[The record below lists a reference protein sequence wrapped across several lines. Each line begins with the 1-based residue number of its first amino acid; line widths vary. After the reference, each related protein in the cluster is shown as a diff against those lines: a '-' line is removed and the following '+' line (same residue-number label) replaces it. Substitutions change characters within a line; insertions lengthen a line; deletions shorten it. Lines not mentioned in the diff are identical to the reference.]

1 MAEQTGGTHMNL
13 LSIQGPGRGAER
25 DPLSGAGCGSS
36 AGAKRGARLAKAAF
50 ALAVGLAVPA
60 LLGAQ
65 GRVLTVDGAVAEAL
79 RNDPGVTSSTFDWL
93 GSQASAEAA
102 RDKMLPSVTLSAGY
116 MKLSELPSSAIS
128 APSTGNA
135 EEDAIVGSV
144 ASMLSGM
151 FPDLTNSTTFKV
163 GVQYPIFAGFRITEA
178 ANLAK
183 LQAQGKGIGV
193 EMVKRGLAFE
203 VRRAYWETV
212 RSGFGVQTLAKN
224 LDLTRLYDKQVADRV
239 AQGLATDA
247 DRLTADLRVSQAE
260 LSLADAVAGR
270 TRANL
275 VLATL
280 IGDETS
286 AASLS
291 SSLDADGALPFS
303 LSTEPEE
310 VTMAESGTAIGPGN
324 DPAELIP
331 LALSRRPE
339 TRASSISVD
348 AAERAAIVARGGL
361 YPTVALVGDY
371 VYADPN
377 QRVLSATDKF
387 TGTWDVGVQ
396 VSIDLGGIPGNLA
409 QGRAGADQVGK
420 AKSDA
425 EKQMKTVVLDVRTCI
440 LNLERMR
447 RDLELTKRMVP
458 QATENL
464 RVTRQKYDNGM
475 VSDSDVLGAEVG
487 LLQAEYAVTSTQID
501 VRIASADLDRSVAA
515 EAIR

>member
-1 MAEQTGGTHMNL
+1 MNL
-13 LSIQGPGRGAER
+13 LSIQGPGRGA
-25 DPLSGAGCGSS
+25 
-36 AGAKRGARLAKAAF
+36 RLARAAF

-60 LLGAQ
+60 FLGAQ

-79 RNDPGVTSSTFDWL
+79 RNDPGVASSTFDWL

-116 MKLSELPSSAIS
+116 MKLSELPSLSLSAI
-128 APSTGNA
+128 PGLLTETTA
-135 EEDAIVGSV
+135 EELNSLLKKAMPS
-144 ASMLSGM
+144 
-151 FPDLTNSTTFKV
+151 LTNSTTVKV

-212 RSGFGVQTLAKN
+212 RAGFGVQTLAKN

-291 SSLDADGALPFS
+291 SSLDANGALPFS

-310 VTMAESGTAIGPGN
+310 AASGTAIGPGT

-377 QRVLSATDKF
+377 QRVFPATDKF

-409 QGRAGADQVGK
+409 QGREGADQVGK

-487 LLQAEYAVTSTQID
+487 LLQAEYAVTSKQID

-515 EAIR
+515 ERIQ